1 MALTGLFGGSFDPIH
16 LGHLI
21 VARSAAEQL
30 RLEVVRFVPAR
41 IQPFKID
48 RQMAT
53 PEDRLAMLELALADQ
68 PGFEVD
74 DREIRREGTSYTI
87 DTLREL
93 RAEAPHDQLCLLVG
107 ADAARELPDWR
118 EAPLIPEFARIIVLT
133 RPGVE
138 VKLGALLAEVIE
150 VPAVDISAT
159 EVRRRVRDGEPI
171 HELVPAAVAEY
182 IASHGLYSTED

>member
-1 MALTGLFGGSFDPIH
+1 MTMIGVFGGSFDPVH

-30 RLEVVRFVPAR
+30 RLDVVHFVPAR
-41 IQPFKID
+41 IQPFKTD

-53 PEDRLAMLELALADQ
+53 PEHRLAMLALALADQ
-68 PGFEVD
+68 PGFVVD
-74 DREIRREGTSYTI
+74 DREIQRSGTSYTI

-93 RAEAPHDQLCLLVG
+93 SAEAPQDQLCLMVG

-118 EAPLIPEFARIIVLT
+118 EARLIPELSRIVVLT
-133 RPGVE
+133 RQGVE
-138 VKLGALLAEVIE
+138 CSLGELQAELIE

-159 EVRRRVRDGEPI
+159 EIRRRIRDGEPI
-171 HELVPAAVAEY
+171 HQLVPPAVAEY
-182 IASHGLYSTED
+182 IESHGLYSTED